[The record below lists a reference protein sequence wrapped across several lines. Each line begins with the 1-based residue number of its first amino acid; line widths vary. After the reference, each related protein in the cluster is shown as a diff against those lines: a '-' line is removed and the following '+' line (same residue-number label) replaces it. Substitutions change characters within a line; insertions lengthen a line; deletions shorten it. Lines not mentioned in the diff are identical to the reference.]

1 MDKLQVTRIWILGG
15 RLYAETT
22 SGKEASYDLGR
33 FRGLRNATPK
43 QLRNF
48 KIIGGKDIYWPELDE
63 EINLEGMF
71 YDNDL
76 CHLTETE
83 DSVVFRP

>member
-1 MDKLQVTRIWILGG
+1 MDKLQVARIWILDGK
-15 RLYAETT
+15 LYAETT
-22 SGKEASYDLGR
+22 SGKEASYDLLR
-33 FRGLRNATPK
+33 FKGLRNATSK

-71 YDNDL
+71 YDNNL
-76 CHLTETE
+76 CPLTETE
-83 DSVVFRP
+83 DSVVFHP